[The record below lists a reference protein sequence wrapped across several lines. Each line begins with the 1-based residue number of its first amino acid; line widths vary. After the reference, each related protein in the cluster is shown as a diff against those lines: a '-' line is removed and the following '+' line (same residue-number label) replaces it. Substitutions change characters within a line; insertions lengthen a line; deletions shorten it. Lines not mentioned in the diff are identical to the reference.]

1 MGRASRYFV
10 ICKGLF
16 TLGKRNLCALVLRPK
31 RGATESLGR
40 RHPLFNQR
48 HRGHVDH
55 RVYLDGIVIIRPEE
69 KVESTTYNKS
79 TKETRGKVKYYRIS
93 SENEHISV

>member
-1 MGRASRYFV
+1 M
-10 ICKGLF
+10 IQLF
-16 TLGKRNLCALVLRPK
+16 QVRMIMLRPK
-31 RGATESLGR
+31 RSSAESLGR

-48 HRGHVDH
+48 HRGHADH

-79 TKETRGKVKYYRIS
+79 TKETRGKVK
-93 SENEHISV
+93 